1 MPSTKKIVAKP
12 AAAKPAAA
20 KKAAKGGALEI
31 APIAAT
37 GLLLAAQKMYKDMMA
52 EEAKRP
58 ASAAKRTRK
67 ARRGGLGPNGEPDAE
82 EPGADGPVMAAS
94 AADRVTSYSIP
105 AEGDDEAAP
114 AAEEQ
119 AAAVEDA
126 PAAMEAAPAA
136 VEGAQAAAAEQ
147 AAAAQAAAVKDAPAA
162 EGAPVAPAA
171 EAASNPTLVE
181 AAVTVIK
188 NMNDKDKADLDNKLA
203 MEGGAKKARKS
214 SAKPRTKRGGSAGIF
229 GAELPAMAG
238 GSEKLSMPAPLAGG
252 AKKKKRGGGEI
263 APVAAIAG
271 GSEKLSMP
279 APLAGGAKKKT
290 RGGGEIAPVAAM
302 AGGSEKLSMPAPL
315 AGGAKKTKKKSG
327 GGEMLG
333 SPIALAGGSEKL
345 SMPAPLA
352 MAGGAKKTKKSGGG
366 ALAPIAAVA
375 GGMPMAPANTAPL
388 YPERSS
394 PMAGG
399 AKKAAKKPTKRMA
412 GGELAAYTDQLSK
425 LTSQL
430 RTLM

>member
-162 EGAPVAPAA
+162 E
-171 EAASNPTLVE
+171 AASNPTLVE

-229 GAELPAMAG
+229 GAELPAM
-238 GSEKLSMPAPLAGG
+238 
-252 AKKKKRGGGEI
+252 
-263 APVAAIAG
+263 AG

>member
-147 AAAAQAAAVKDAPAA
+147 AAAAQAAAVKD
-162 EGAPVAPAA
+162 APAA

-375 GGMPMAPANTAPL
+375 GGMPMAPANTAPV
-388 YPERSS
+388 YVERTS

-399 AKKAAKKPTKRMA
+399 AKKKAATKRMA

>member
-162 EGAPVAPAA
+162 E
-171 EAASNPTLVE
+171 AASNPTLVE

-188 NMNDKDKADLDNKLA
+188 NMNDKDKADLDNKLAKADLDNKLA

-375 GGMPMAPANTAPL
+375 GGMPMAPANTAPV
-388 YPERSS
+388 YVERTS

-399 AKKAAKKPTKRMA
+399 AKKKAATKRMA